1 MPERFA
7 SAAPVNRE
15 FSSFTQ
21 TPSFH
26 KKKTHREP
34 VAQAPCGFFFSC
46 ASRSRTY
53 DGGVKVPCL
62 TAWRWRTGKNQY
74 SRISFICQAKA
85 FCRVCADKSITKFN
99 KFSPDFLCIL
109 AQHKQ
114 AVKFCF
120 LAASFIRSVL
130 PILSSRP
137 AFPAMRS
144 LSYIMVTLLFV
155 MRSAPVPAGIG
166 GTWSP
171 HSYTRESSG
180 GSC

>member
-1 MPERFA
+1 MR
-7 SAAPVNRE
+7 SAHKQKNPTISNVKSLDFWSEWRE
-15 FSSFTQ
+15 SNSRPLEPHSSALPKLRYTRTSDRACRSQLNQYTRRMVFCQALFSN
-21 TPSFH
+21 
-26 KKKTHREP
+26 
-34 VAQAPCGFFFSC
+34 FFF
-46 ASRSRTY
+46 
-53 DGGVKVPCL
+53 
-62 TAWRWRTGKNQY
+62 
-74 SRISFICQAKA
+74 I
-85 FCRVCADKSITKFN
+85 DKSITKFN

-166 GTWSP
+166 GTLSP